1 MKNALPSLET
11 THATDAMRWLMVCER
26 QPSNAFL
33 YAVRSTGIYCRPG
46 CASRLPKRENVL
58 FFDTVQQAEEAQFRA
73 CKRCQPNRPS
83 GETNAPEWLAAV
95 YKQIEIAETPLSLD
109 ELAAIAGFSPTY
121 FQKQFKA
128 VVGISPKAFL
138 AERQRQKLQTSLT
151 SRCAVTDA
159 MQDAGFNQSGNFY
172 PKADQ
177 LLGMTP
183 KEYQKGGVGL
193 TIHYA
198 TGKSALGWVLIA
210 TTERGICG
218 IDLAANPAIL
228 IARLHQRFN
237 QAELIEEPVDLSEWL
252 AAVIAKL
259 QHPGRA
265 FDLPL
270 DLLGTAFQRKVW
282 QALQEIPAGQ
292 TTTYS
297 ELATQLGQANAT
309 RAVAKAC
316 ATNEIAV
323 VIPCHRVVGKDGQLR
338 GYRWGLDLKQS
349 LLEQEKALDNKN
361 FYS

>member
-1 MKNALPSLET
+1 MKSEPLSTNTA
-11 THATDAMRWLMVCER
+11 AKTDATRWQMLCQREAGDFV
-26 QPSNAFL
+26 

-46 CASRLPKRENVL
+46 CASRRPNRENIL
-58 FFDTVQQAEEAQFRA
+58 FFDTAQQAEQAQFRA
-73 CKRCQPNRPS
+73 CKRCQPNQASDLLTVPDWLTKVYKQVES
-83 GETNAPEWLAAV
+83 AEIPLSLNELAAV
-95 YKQIEIAETPLSLD
+95 
-109 ELAAIAGFSPTY
+109 AGFSPTY

-138 AERQRQKLQTSLT
+138 AERQRQKLQASL
-151 SRCAVTDA
+151 SKQCSVTDA
-159 MQDAGFNQSGNFY
+159 MQDAGFNQSGNLY

-183 KEYQKGGVGL
+183 KQYQKGGAGR

-198 TGKSALGWVLIA
+198 TGESALGWVLIA

-218 IDLAANPAIL
+218 IDLASNSEIL
-228 IARLHQRFN
+228 IARLHQRFYK
-237 QAELIEEPVDLSEWL
+237 AELIEEPVDLSEWL
-252 AAVIAKL
+252 TAVITKL
-259 QHPGRA
+259 QHPNRS

-282 QALQEIPAGQ
+282 QALQEIPPGR

-297 ELATQLGQANAT
+297 ELAAQLGQSSAT

-338 GYRWGLDLKQS
+338 GYRWGLELKQS
-349 LLEQEKALDNKN
+349 LLEQEKN
-361 FYS
+361 FH

>member
-1 MKNALPSLET
+1 MKNAPSSLDT
-11 THATDAMRWLMVCER
+11 ANKTDAMRWQMVCQR
-26 QPSNAFL
+26 QAANFV

-46 CASRLPKRENVL
+46 CASRRPKRENVL
-58 FFDTVQQAEEAQFRA
+58 FFDTAQQAEQAQFLA
-73 CKRCQPNRPS
+73 CKRCQPNQIPN
-83 GETNAPEWLAAV
+83 NAKIPDWLTTI
-95 YKQIEIAETPLSLD
+95 YKHVEAAETPLSLN
-109 ELAAIAGFSPTY
+109 ELAAIAGFSPSY

-128 VVGISPKAFL
+128 LVGISPKAFL
-138 AERQRQKLQTSLT
+138 EERQRQKLQSSL
-151 SRCAVTDA
+151 SNQSSVTEA
-159 MQDAGFNQSGNFY
+159 MQDAGFNQSGSLY

-183 KEYQKGGVGL
+183 RQYQKGGVGL

-198 TGKSALGWVLIA
+198 TGKSALGWVIIA

-218 IDLAANPAIL
+218 IDLAAEPEIL

-237 QAELIEEPVDLSEWL
+237 QANLMEAPVDLSEWL
-252 AAVIAKL
+252 AAVISQL
-259 QHPGRA
+259 QHPGRS

-297 ELATQLGQANAT
+297 QLAAQLGQPNAT

-323 VIPCHRVVGKDGQLR
+323 VIPCHRVIGKDGQLR
-338 GYRWGLDLKQS
+338 GYRWGLDLKQN
-349 LLEQEKALDNKN
+349 LLEQETQYSSNK
-361 FYS
+361 